1 MKPLDTQLQES
12 ISKMSDSEFFQ
23 IWNELKEFNK
33 IGPIAVEYVEQ
44 VQCKIKRNLLNYCSN
59 TTPIKMEG
67 EVVFGENSSF
77 FLAA

>member
-33 IGPIAVEYVEQ
+33 IGPIAVEYVE
-44 VQCKIKRNLLNYCSN
+44 KINSKINNQNFPFHSSN
-59 TTPIKMEG
+59 CFIDYQ
-67 EVVFGENSSF
+67 N
-77 FLAA
+77 